1 MRFFSKPLPPIS
13 SRLLLGN
20 VLRNGTPFSF
30 TVLIKVRRKYG
41 HPTLNYS
48 FIILLTALEMA
59 HGETPRWRAGSANRL
74 ECTKKRI
81 SLQNTRLPLHLR
93 ALARNALSHCV
104 HVTKLHNIRKSIP
117 NWLVM
122 VNRKQPCRGWLM
134 DR

>member
-1 MRFFSKPLPPIS
+1 MGLILVPGRFTG
-13 SRLLLGN
+13 RYN
-20 VLRNGTPFSF
+20 E
-30 TVLIKVRRKYG
+30 G

-93 ALARNALSHCV
+93 ALARNALPHFA
-104 HVTKLHNIRKSIP
+104 HDTKLPRMQKSIP
-117 NWLVM
+117 N
-122 VNRKQPCRGWLM
+122 
-134 DR
+134 